1 MIFVKC
7 FGSAGLVSKPMV
19 HSHWSRNEAP
29 IPAVYGF
36 ICIHLNFLSSSNDS
50 GLKLFSSSDTHTL
63 LMSMHLIFYCDVFRL
78 CCLTKIGFH
87 QECDSH
93 AFVADLTKSIRVGK
107 ILPLFPPSLLG
118 GHVYNVCKWHERAL
132 FWVYVWINYSQET
145 LKLEYLEGSRR
156 NQPFD
161 RVCLECLEETP
172 TNCGSSGKSC
182 SWRRCRE
189 RAKNIDEI
197 AEYLIVFC
205 SEKCL

>member
-1 MIFVKC
+1 
-7 FGSAGLVSKPMV
+7 
-19 HSHWSRNEAP
+19 
-29 IPAVYGF
+29 
-36 ICIHLNFLSSSNDS
+36 
-50 GLKLFSSSDTHTL
+50 
-63 LMSMHLIFYCDVFRL
+63 MHLIFYCDVFRL

-172 TNCGSSGKSC
+172 TNCGSSGKILLLKTMSGK
-182 SWRRCRE
+182 SEEHRRNCWIFDCFLLWE
-189 RAKNIDEI
+189 MFV
-197 AEYLIVFC
+197 IVHGIWDTGRKKRKK
-205 SEKCL
+205 EKRIVTNP